1 MEKIRDLSHISATNL
16 TIDHQHY
23 RSKRQTCKPPIF
35 CNRNRFRTADGSCN
49 NLRNPRWGKSF
60 ECVIRLLD
68 PDYSDGLFDFLMM
81 NIPFE
86 SIYFFAIK
94 VFRNHVYLHQ
104 VIHYRMQEC
113 YPVEYIH
120 KKMHKEILHIC

>member
-68 PDYSDGLFDFLMM
+68 PDYSDGLFDFLLM
-81 NIPFE
+81 NEPFE
-86 SIYFFAIK
+86 SIFFL
-94 VFRNHVYLHQ
+94 FCLQ
-104 VIHYRMQEC
+104 
-113 YPVEYIH
+113 
-120 KKMHKEILHIC
+120 